1 MKKFLII
8 FFLTAAAN
16 SFAQMK
22 ADGKWH
28 FPDSVRNMCINK
40 EQSIVATY
48 KTLIERNRE
57 WMDESLKI
65 DKSNYQQLTEAL
77 KKAIVDDEQSWERLG
92 CASIIY
98 GARK

>member
-1 MKKFLII
+1 MLSLNAK
-8 FFLTAAAN
+8 
-16 SFAQMK
+16 SQMK

-40 EQSIVATY
+40 EQNIIATFR
-48 KTLIERNRE
+48 TLIERNRE

-65 DKSNYQQLTEAL
+65 DKSNYLQLTEAL
-77 KKAIVDDEQSWERLG
+77 KRGIVEDEQSWERLG
-92 CASIIY
+92 CVYIIY